1 MIADEDRITYQ
12 NTLIDFTMAQLHRKI
27 WGRKI
32 ARPLKINQKR
42 LLEEELPR
50 LQVHVDFDK
59 TLNLAELMPGFKD
72 YTLEIGFGGGE
83 HLAWR
88 AQQSPTHGFIGCEPF
103 ITGVAG
109 LLGYIEDAELENV
122 RVVIDDARV
131 LLQSLPEA
139 SLECIFILFPDP
151 WHKKRHHKRRIVSD
165 ETIVNLSRI
174 LKIGGELIMAT
185 DIQDYADWMQDVLSK
200 RPEFLHDLQG
210 RDSVY
215 QRPKHWYTTRYEQ
228 KGINAGREA
237 SYLVYKKQE
246 V

>member
-1 MIADEDRITYQ
+1 MTYQ
-12 NTLIDFTMAQLHRKI
+12 NALNNFKMAQHHRKI

-42 LLEEELPR
+42 LLEEELPS
-50 LQVHVDFDK
+50 LQLHVDFGK
-59 TLNLAELMPGFKD
+59 TLNLKELMPGFEG

-88 AQQSPTHGFIGCEPF
+88 AQQSPAQAFIGCEPF

-131 LLQSLPEA
+131 LLQSLPDA
-139 SLECIFILFPDP
+139 VLDRIFILFPDP

-165 ETIVNLSRI
+165 ETIADLSRV
-174 LKIGGELIMAT
+174 LKVGGELVMAT

-200 RPEFLHDLQG
+200 CPEFLPDQHG
-210 RDSVY
+210 RESVY
-215 QRPKHWYTTRYEQ
+215 QRPEHWYITRYEQ
-228 KGINAGREA
+228 KGINAGRQA
-237 SYLVYKKQE
+237 SYLAYKKQSF
-246 V
+246 

>member
-1 MIADEDRITYQ
+1 MTQ
-12 NTLIDFTMAQLHRKI
+12 HHRKI

-42 LLEEELPR
+42 LLEEELPS
-50 LQVHVDFDK
+50 LQLHVDFDK
-59 TLNLAELMPGFKD
+59 TLNLKELMPGFES

-88 AQQSPTHGFIGCEPF
+88 AQQSPTQAFIGCEPF

-131 LLQSLPEA
+131 LLQSLPDA
-139 SLECIFILFPDP
+139 ILDRIFILFPDP

-165 ETIVNLSRI
+165 ETIADLSRV
-174 LKIGGELIMAT
+174 LKVGGELIMAT
-185 DIQDYADWMQDVLSK
+185 DIQDYADWMQEVLSK
-200 RPEFLHDLQG
+200 RPEFLPSLQG
-210 RDSVY
+210 RQSVY
-215 QRPKHWYTTRYEQ
+215 QRPEHWYITRYEQ
-228 KGINAGREA
+228 KGINAGRQA
-237 SYLVYKKQE
+237 SYLIYKKQLS
-246 V
+246 